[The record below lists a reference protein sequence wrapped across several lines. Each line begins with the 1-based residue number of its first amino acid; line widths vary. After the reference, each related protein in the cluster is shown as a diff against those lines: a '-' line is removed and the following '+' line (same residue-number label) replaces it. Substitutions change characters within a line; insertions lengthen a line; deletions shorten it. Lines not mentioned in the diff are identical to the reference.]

1 MHNQIF
7 PRTSVHGSFGLLVLI
22 LIVCCF
28 LSGDILHAKS
38 HAGSSGASFV
48 QGSAL
53 IDSLRTRLQQDS
65 MNLGLRWQYANKLYE
80 SNFSQEALQE
90 CRRILAQDSTFVPV
104 YLTIGAMLTSQ
115 ATTASDSTK
124 ARQAL
129 RHLAKITNTTMD
141 LPGGSK
147 AYMTLFFQ
155 AQNYCTLH
163 EYNTAIQLL
172 NQYIA
177 LDSTN
182 GYVYYQRYSAQAA
195 QSCVRST
202 YDLDRAILY
211 TKTKLQPYF
220 YVDRAGVRLT
230 MGEVDSARADAERA
244 ISLGIESGHSYTFLA
259 GALHD
264 QKQYKLAFEAI
275 TKAFTFPTV
284 PALAYCFRGLLR
296 MERQEYGSAIEDFD
310 EFLKRGKSISEDVIK
325 YINQVKEWYSRN

>member
-1 MHNQIF
+1 MQKQTMYPPFLFRI
-7 PRTSVHGSFGLLVLI
+7 SVLVLV
-22 LIVCCF
+22 LYCF
-28 LSGDILHAKS
+28 LSTEIIIAMSKVDLMMNDS
-38 HAGSSGASFV
+38 V
-48 QGSAL
+48 QSNPYSV
-53 IDSLRTRLQQDS
+53 IDLLRTRLQQDS
-65 MNLGLRWQYANKLYE
+65 TNLGVRWEYAHKLYE
-80 SNFSQEALQE
+80 SNFLQESLQE

-104 YLTIGAMLTSQ
+104 HLTIGAMLTSE
-115 ATTASDSTK
+115 AMDASDSIK
-124 ARQAL
+124 ARVAL
-129 RHLAKITNTTMD
+129 RHLAKVVNPTMD

-155 AQNYCTLH
+155 AQNYCTLR

-172 NQYIA
+172 NRHIE

-211 TKTKLQPYF
+211 TKTRLQPYF

-244 ISLGIESGHSYTFLA
+244 ISSGIESGHAYAFLA
-259 GALHD
+259 GALFY
-264 QKQYKLAFEAI
+264 QKRYNSAFEAM
-275 TKAFTFPTV
+275 TKAFTYPSV
-284 PALAYCFRGLLR
+284 PALAYYIRGALR
-296 MERQEYGSAIEDFD
+296 MERQEYGSAVEDFD

-325 YINQVKEWYSRN
+325 YIMQVKEWYTRN

>member
-1 MHNQIF
+1 MYNQSIR
-7 PRTSVHGSFGLLVLI
+7 RTSVHGSFGLLVLI

-53 IDSLRTRLQQDS
+53 IDSLRVRLQQDS
-65 MNLGLRWQYANKLYE
+65 NNLILRWKYASALNE
-80 SNFSQEALQE
+80 AGSIQEALQE
-90 CRRILAQDSTFVPV
+90 CRRVLVQDSTYIPAHLV
-104 YLTIGAMLTSQ
+104 IGAILTSQ
-115 ATTASDSTK
+115 SVANADSTK
-124 ARQAL
+124 AHVAL
-129 RHLAKITNTTMD
+129 HHLKKVVDPSAD
-141 LPGGSK
+141 LPNNSK

-155 AQNYCTLH
+155 AQNYCTLG

-172 NQYIA
+172 NQYIG

-182 GYVYYQRYSAQAA
+182 GYVYYQRYAAQAA

-211 TKTKLQPYF
+211 TTNHYKSYF
-220 YVDRAGVRLT
+220 YVDRAGIRLT
-230 MGEVDSARADAERA
+230 TGEIDSARADAERA
-244 ISLGIESGHSYTFLA
+244 ISLGIESGHSYAFLA
-259 GALHD
+259 GALYY
-264 QKQYKLAFEAI
+264 QKQYKPAFEAV

-284 PALAYCFRGLLR
+284 PALAYYFRGTLR

-310 EFLKRGKSISEDVIK
+310 EFLKRGKSISEEVIK
-325 YINQVKEWYSRN
+325 YIMQVKEWYSRN